1 MNLKIIATERPLLR
15 PFTLENSD
23 FILELLNT
31 EGWIKYI
38 GDRNVKTTEQARE
51 YLENGPL
58 KSYQTNGFGLSLVQ
72 LKANNKP
79 IGMCGLIKR
88 DYLDHPDIGFAFLP
102 NYTGKGYAYEVAK
115 GTIQYAMNELQK
127 ENILAITL
135 PENSSSIR
143 LLVKLGFKYDKNF
156 ITKDTNEE
164 LLLYSLNKEDFID

>member
-1 MNLKIIATERPLLR
+1 MEILETERLLLR
-15 PFTLENSD
+15 PLTLDDSD

-38 GDRNVKTTEQARE
+38 GDRNIKTNEQARN

-72 LKANNKP
+72 LKTSNKS

-88 DYLDHPDIGFAFLP
+88 DYLDHVDIGFAFLP
-102 NYTGKGYAYEVAK
+102 DYTGMGYAYEVAK
-115 GTIQYAMNELQK
+115 RTIQYAMNELQK

-135 PENSSSIR
+135 PENSSSIK
-143 LLVKLGFKYDKNF
+143 LLEKIGFKYDKNF
-156 ITKDTNEE
+156 ITEDTREE
-164 LLLYSLNKEDFID
+164 LSLYSINKENFR

>member
-1 MNLKIIATERPLLR
+1 MEILETERLLLR
-15 PFTLENSD
+15 PLTLDDSD

-38 GDRNVKTTEQARE
+38 GDRNIKTNEQARN

-72 LKANNKP
+72 LKTNNKS

-88 DYLDHPDIGFAFLP
+88 DYLDHVDIGFAFLP
-102 NYTGKGYAYEVAK
+102 DYTGMGYAYEVAK
-115 GTIQYAMNELQK
+115 RTIQYAINELQK

-135 PENSSSIR
+135 PENSSSIK
-143 LLVKLGFKYDKNF
+143 LLEKIGFKYDKNF
-156 ITKDTNEE
+156 ITEDTREE
-164 LLLYSLNKEDFID
+164 LSLYSINKENFR

>member
-1 MNLKIIATERPLLR
+1 MEILETERLLLR
-15 PFTLENSD
+15 PLTLDDSD

-38 GDRNVKTTEQARE
+38 GDRNIKTNEQARN

-72 LKANNKP
+72 LKTSNKS

-88 DYLDHPDIGFAFLP
+88 DYLDHVDIGFAFLP
-102 NYTGKGYAYEVAK
+102 DYTGMGYAYEVAK
-115 GTIQYAMNELQK
+115 RTIQYAINELQK

-135 PENSSSIR
+135 PENSSSIK
-143 LLVKLGFKYDKNF
+143 LLEKIGFKYDKNF
-156 ITKDTNEE
+156 ITEDTREE
-164 LLLYSLNKEDFID
+164 LSLYSINKENFR